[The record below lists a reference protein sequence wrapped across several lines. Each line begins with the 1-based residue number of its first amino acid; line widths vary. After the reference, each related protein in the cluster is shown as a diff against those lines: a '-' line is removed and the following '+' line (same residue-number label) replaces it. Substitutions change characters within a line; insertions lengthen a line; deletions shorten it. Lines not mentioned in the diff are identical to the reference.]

1 MREETGGKMKMALA
15 PATKLTWDNN
25 LGLGYYPVE
34 LTGQYDR
41 KYWETYV
48 KYRSS
53 PIAEALMKARTD
65 LVGRLY
71 GDAQVVDIGIGS
83 GHFIETRKAKTFG
96 YDVNPVAISW
106 LVERDLWWDPYARDP
121 DAITCWDSL
130 EHLARPEALVRC
142 VKNMIFISIPIF
154 LDPDHVIRSKHYK
167 PNEHFWYFTR
177 DGLAEWMRRY
187 GFSLVEENHME
198 TNLGR
203 EDIGT
208 FVFKRICWR

>member
-1 MREETGGKMKMALA
+1 
-15 PATKLTWDNN
+15 
-25 LGLGYYPVE
+25 
-34 LTGQYDR
+34 
-41 KYWETYV
+41 
-48 KYRSS
+48 
-53 PIAEALMKARTD
+53 MKARSD
-65 LVGRLY
+65 LVNRLY

-83 GHFIETRKAKTFG
+83 GHFIESRKVSTFG
-96 YDVNPVAISW
+96 YDVNPVAIRW
-106 LVERDLWWDPYARDP
+106 LLERDLWWDPYARDP

-130 EHLARPEALVRC
+130 EHLARPETLVRC

-177 DGLAEWMRRY
+177 DGLTEWMRRY